1 MEPTL
6 GMPVHF
12 FQGGRCY
19 AAIVVRVWT
28 KECVNLYVL
37 PTGSDEPA
45 PGDVGAVQQQR
56 ARARLVLA
64 LRRVTQR
71 DATRAVT
78 APPIGA
84 TTITTDTASRS
95 LGGHR

>member
-37 PTGSDEPA
+37 PTGSDEPV
-45 PGDVGAVQQQR
+45 PGALSHQR
-56 ARARLVLA
+56 VAMSVPFNNSAHV
-64 LRRVTQR
+64 R
-71 DATRAVT
+71 DWSWHFAE
-78 APPIGA
+78 
-84 TTITTDTASRS
+84 
-95 LGGHR
+95 